1 MHYEKVPLWSGST
14 VCELWRMQER
24 ARVREMGT
32 EVAFFWPTER
42 EWKGGNERETRVR
55 DEDGETRVRETGGER
70 QRDRERERER
80 GTQSERWGTV
90 PQRGSGKSKRCPER
104 SRWRPYLGVLGWTAG
119 RGYLQATVRSLDR
132 EVEGIILGY
141 HGGCRPCPLGCHR
154 WSDKTTKLPDER
166 GSQLHGAGGGGG
178 GSSSGGYTQTDSR
191 LL

>member
-1 MHYEKVPLWSGST
+1 MRKSLCGVDPQSVSSEGCKREPGSERWGQRWRSFDPQRGSGREAMRERQ
-14 VCELWRMQER
+14 ELEMKTGRQEYGR
-24 ARVREMGT
+24 R
-32 EVAFFWPTER
+32 
-42 EWKGGNERETRVR
+42 
-55 DEDGETRVRETGGER
+55 GER
-70 QRDRERERER
+70 GRERERER

-154 WSDKTTKLPDER
+154 
-166 GSQLHGAGGGGG
+166 
-178 GSSSGGYTQTDSR
+178 
-191 LL
+191 